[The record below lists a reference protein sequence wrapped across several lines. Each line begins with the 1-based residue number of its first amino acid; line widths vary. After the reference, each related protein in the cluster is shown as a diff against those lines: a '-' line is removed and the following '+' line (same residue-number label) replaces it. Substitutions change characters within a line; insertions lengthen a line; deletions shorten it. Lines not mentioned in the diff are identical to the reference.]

1 MKHPYKTPNVDVK
14 TLKEI
19 ITVDVPKTQTLHI
32 SLRKKQIATKVWKT
46 SEEIEFKIIVG
57 TFLISISYDS
67 SFFTC

>member
-57 TFLISISYDS
+57 IFLISISYDS